1 MVDGHAEHDRKRNC
15 DKQEDT
21 CPETRKHLTHDNTP
35 YCLFLGPNLLDALLM
50 LSGRMADPRGV
61 WRERCFLIRD
71 AAMPRL
77 KNQLII
83 NAQQAVLLLTKR
95 KQHMYSKGT

>member
-1 MVDGHAEHDRKRNC
+1 MFPGQIAN
-15 DKQEDT
+15 
-21 CPETRKHLTHDNTP
+21 
-35 YCLFLGPNLLDALLM
+35 
-50 LSGRMADPRGV
+50 PRGV

-77 KNQLII
+77 KNQLTI

-95 KQHMYSKGT
+95 KQHMYPNGA